1 MQQVLRGAVCA
12 AALLISGLATPAQA
26 QVRGDL
32 LTLVGPGS
40 AIGVTVTELPTD
52 AAAAAKVTSG
62 VRVQTVQEGMPAARA
77 GLKIGDIVVEFDGER
92 VRSVAQFTRLVR
104 ETPPNRTVK
113 ATIVREGARQ
123 TLDVTPEAGRA
134 DNQWTTAQPFIQRFS
149 TPGQDVGAFT
159 FTPKRLTPATAPLQL
174 GVSTIVAEGQLAA
187 YFGVKA
193 GVLVTAVEAGTPAA
207 TAGIRAGDVI
217 TSVGGRAIEQPA
229 TLSEAVRGAQPG
241 AVLEIKLVRDKKEMT
256 VKATLTERVRASKF
270 RRFGDWL

>member
-1 MQQVLRGAVCA
+1 
-12 AALLISGLATPAQA
+12 
-26 QVRGDL
+26 
-32 LTLVGPGS
+32 
-40 AIGVTVTELPTD
+40 
-52 AAAAAKVTSG
+52 
-62 VRVQTVQEGMPAARA
+62 
-77 GLKIGDIVVEFDGER
+77 VEFDGER

-113 ATIVREGARQ
+113 TTLVREGTRQ
-123 TLDVTPEAGRA
+123 TLDITPEAGRA
-134 DNQWTTAQPFIQRFS
+134 DSQWTTIQPFTQRFA
-149 TPGQDVGAFT
+149 TPNQDFGAFT

-174 GVSTIVAEGQLAA
+174 GVSTIAVESQLAT

-207 TAGIRAGDVI
+207 MAGIRAGDVI

-256 VKATLTERVRASKF
+256 VKATLAERVRASKF